1 MLCYFCSLPL
11 LECIDNYLQDIVLI
25 GYVGGATGFARY
37 IQNCTNESDI
47 TIEVE
52 NNYIGGIVGYQYST
66 EYQGYY
72 NYITINSCKNSGDI
86 MGKKYVGGLLGAG
99 QKVIV
104 TKAILNTNYVTGTI
118 SDVESSG
125 LYYGSAN

>member
-1 MLCYFCSLPL
+1 
-11 LECIDNYLQDIVLI
+11 
-25 GYVGGATGFARY
+25 
-37 IQNCTNESDI
+37 
-47 TIEVE
+47 
-52 NNYIGGIVGYQYST
+52 
-66 EYQGYY
+66 
-72 NYITINSCKNSGDI
+72 